1 MVSVIMLVY
10 ILTVLGV
17 NTAAIIGSV
26 SIVSIAIG
34 MGTQDL
40 VKDIVAGLF
49 LVFESTISVGDIIEV
64 GGWRGRVT
72 DMGIRTTEVTN
83 EHNDVKIVTNS
94 SIANVVNYSKV
105 KTLCAE
111 EFEIPRMVEIKDLP
125 VLVDAYIEAIVEDVP
140 EVKDSLD
147 LDEIM
152 AISENSYT
160 VRLSYKVNESER
172 ESVTIRLR
180 NAMQLLL
187 ESGEVSLDDPA
198 SDEGAEEKDD
208 E

>member
-1 MVSVIMLVY
+1 
-10 ILTVLGV
+10 
-17 NTAAIIGSV
+17 
-26 SIVSIAIG
+26 
-34 MGTQDL
+34 
-40 VKDIVAGLF
+40 
-49 LVFESTISVGDIIEV
+49 
-64 GGWRGRVT
+64 
-72 DMGIRTTEVTN
+72 
-83 EHNDVKIVTNS
+83 
-94 SIANVVNYSKV
+94 
-105 KTLCAE
+105 
-111 EFEIPRMVEIKDLP
+111 MVEIKDLP
-125 VLVDAYIEAIVEDVP
+125 VLVDAYIEAIVKDVP